1 MISAKL
7 IKDLEREGFRLEFPS
22 YESNE
27 ERIMEILKENNSRL
41 NLAMPL
47 LLRYTFDYRNI
58 VNRLNSMKTGAELI
72 KNFKKIIVISSKIFK
87 LEGIDNRYL
96 KTIIKEGK
104 IKEKIRKEEFEYYHD
119 SFIEFI
125 RKSAEEDESYL
136 KEQIKIRGKL
146 NTNKALSNIYS
157 PGKLR
162 IMDKIFNHEPLT
174 NTELKYY
181 YRSIRPLNLS
191 IVNEDMQKYARIIES
206 IRKIRIGQVI

>member
-7 IKDLEREGFRLEFPS
+7 IKELEREGFSLDFPS

-27 ERIMEILKENNSRL
+27 ERIIEILKENNPRL

-47 LLRYTFDYRNI
+47 LLRHGFDYKDIINK
-58 VNRLNSMKTGAELI
+58 LKLMKLGSKLI
-72 KNFKKIIVISSKIFK
+72 KDFKKITIISSRIFEF
-87 LEGIDNRYL
+87 EGIDNREL
-96 KTIIKEGK
+96 KVIIKENK
-104 IKEKIRKEEFEYYHD
+104 IKEKIRKEEFQYYYN
-119 SFIEFI
+119 SFKEFT
-125 RKSAEEDESYL
+125 RKGEDDDESYL

-146 NTNKALSNIYS
+146 NINKALSNIYS

-181 YRSIRPLNLS
+181 YKSIRPLNLA
-191 IVNEDMQKYARIIES
+191 ILNDDMQKYVRIIES
-206 IRKIRIGQVI
+206 IRKLRIG